1 MVFDVCS
8 LASIPKTIPIP
19 PKNSKKND
27 SFSSNCSIARDR
39 VENCISRET
48 GKLGKNVLQLFT
60 NTIFIND
67 TEILITGVRP
77 KSSGLYFTHF

>member
-27 SFSSNCSIARDR
+27 SFSSNRSIARDR

-48 GKLGKNVLQLFT
+48 GKLGKMFYLLLNCKRHLFELSL
-60 NTIFIND
+60 D
-67 TEILITGVRP
+67 VE
-77 KSSGLYFTHF
+77 KSF